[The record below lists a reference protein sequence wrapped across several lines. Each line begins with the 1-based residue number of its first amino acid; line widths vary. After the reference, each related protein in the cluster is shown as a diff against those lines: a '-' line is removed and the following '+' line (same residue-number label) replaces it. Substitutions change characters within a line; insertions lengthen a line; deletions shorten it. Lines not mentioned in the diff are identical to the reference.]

1 MRLFSPDSQEN
12 RAQQLLATRTARQ
25 AQQRAELRQSLE
37 SIVWTGLAIAGI
49 FAASVGALVYIS
61 DLIPH

>member
-12 RAQQLLATRTARQ
+12 RAQQLLAARAARQ

-37 SIVWTGLAIAGI
+37 SIVWTGFAIAGI
-49 FAASVGALVYIS
+49 FAASVGALVYVS